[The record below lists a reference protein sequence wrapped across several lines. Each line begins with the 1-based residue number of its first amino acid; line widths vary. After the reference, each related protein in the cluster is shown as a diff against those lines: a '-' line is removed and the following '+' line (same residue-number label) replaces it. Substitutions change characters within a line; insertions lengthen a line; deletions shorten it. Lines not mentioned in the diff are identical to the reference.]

1 MRNRYCNYHGEKI
14 QPIEIESGLGF
25 ILSYFLLKNKL
36 EHYKSLL
43 KQERH
48 ILKTTNNELKD
59 VEYDLIT
66 QPAELLR
73 EEKKKYKGWFTC
85 SKCGDYRFPSNRKKR
100 IHMETCNNEP
110 FEDYKITNRRNAI
123 QRELDLTN
131 SNIKV
136 LHENIR
142 KLEKVSKELTE
153 KVRDT
158 GKFCISCN
166 RHAHQTRNTDC
177 PYEHIIC
184 FECYDKIEDHDSC
197 CPICKESI
205 EINRCD
211 ICFSGVHR
219 LIDTKCGNGHHACT
233 FCLGQ
238 IYSHSRQC
246 PFCRCRMKTDK

>member
-1 MRNRYCNYHGEKI
+1 
-14 QPIEIESGLGF
+14 
-25 ILSYFLLKNKL
+25 
-36 EHYKSLL
+36 
-43 KQERH
+43 
-48 ILKTTNNELKD
+48 
-59 VEYDLIT
+59 
-66 QPAELLR
+66 
-73 EEKKKYKGWFTC
+73 
-85 SKCGDYRFPSNRKKR
+85 
-100 IHMETCNNEP
+100 METCNDEP
-110 FEDYKITNRRNAI
+110 YENYKVTSRRNAI

-131 SNIKV
+131 SNIEV

-166 RHAHQTRNTDC
+166 IHAYQTRSTDC